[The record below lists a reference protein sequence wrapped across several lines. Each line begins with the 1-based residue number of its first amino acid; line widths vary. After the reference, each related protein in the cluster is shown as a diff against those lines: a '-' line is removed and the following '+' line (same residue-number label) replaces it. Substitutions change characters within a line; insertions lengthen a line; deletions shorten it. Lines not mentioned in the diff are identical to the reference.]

1 MEQIERLFDIVRHQ
15 EKHHPQDVALAA
27 RQGKDWR
34 TLSSADFQARVD
46 QVSAGLM
53 HLDVEPGDKIAL
65 MSHNRPEWNV
75 VDLGAQQIGAIP
87 VPIYP
92 RFNAETCSHILSE
105 SEAKIGFVED
115 GDDFEKISAVR
126 DAAPA
131 LENVFTFEAVDDA
144 ESWMTAL
151 AEVDQTMEA
160 DIGARREAVQ
170 EDDLATIIYTSGT
183 TGQPKGVM
191 LSHNN
196 MVSNIKAS
204 TDLVPLG
211 DRHVALSLLPLSH
224 VFERMVN
231 YLYMALGVSIYYAES
246 PRTFID
252 DVRDVQPHVLTVV
265 PRLLEKVHERII
277 SRVLDQPLPL
287 RLIFFWAQN
296 LAEDYDLEP
305 KNWFYRQQHGVADR
319 LVFRQWRE
327 AFGGN
332 LLALVS
338 GGAPLNPRLAR
349 IFTAAGLPVL
359 EGYGLTES
367 SPVLAANRCDPEYRR
382 IGSVGQPLENVQVRI
397 AEDGEI
403 LARGPNVMLGY
414 YERPEATERVCR
426 DGWLHTGDVGEL
438 DEDGFLFVTDR
449 VDNIFKT
456 SVGEFV
462 VPQRV
467 EGLFKQSYL
476 IDQIMIVGEDR
487 KMVTAIIS
495 PDFENLEAW
504 CADHNV
510 PWQEDRVELLR
521 QEEIQARFER
531 IVEERNRQLDAVE
544 RIKRYTLVPDTWT
557 VAGDELT
564 PTMKIKRHKLQE
576 VYRETIEQ
584 MYEQSEPTR
593 IVT

>member
-1 MEQIERLFDIVRHQ
+1 MEQIRRLFDIVSHQ
-15 EKHHPQDVALAA
+15 ELHHPQDVALAV
-27 RQGKDWR
+27 RHGKGWR
-34 TLSSADFQARVD
+34 TLSSTQFRARVD
-46 QVSAGLM
+46 QLGAGLM
-53 HLDVEPGDKIAL
+53 RLDVEPGDKIAL
-65 MSHNRPEWNV
+65 MSDNRPEWNI

-92 RFNAETCSHILSE
+92 RFNADTCSHILSE
-105 SEAKIGFVED
+105 SEAKIAFVEGRD
-115 GDDFEKISAVR
+115 SLDKVIAVR
-126 DAAPA
+126 EEAPA
-131 LENVFTFEAVDDA
+131 LQEVFIFEAVDEA
-144 ESWMTAL
+144 ESWTAAL
-151 AEVDQTMEA
+151 AEVDEQAQETI
-160 DIGARREAVQ
+160 DARRAAIQ

-191 LSHNN
+191 LSHKNV
-196 MVSNIKAS
+196 VSNIKAAR
-204 TDLVPLG
+204 DLVPL
-211 DRHVALSLLPLSH
+211 DEESVALSLLPLSH

-231 YLYMALGVSIYYAES
+231 YLYLALGVSIYYAES

-252 DVRDVQPHVLTVV
+252 DIRDVKPHVLTVV

-277 SRVLDQPLPL
+277 SRVLDQPLH
-287 RLIFFWAQN
+287 RRTVFFWAQN

-305 KNWFYRQQHGVADR
+305 KGWFYRLQHGVADR
-319 LVFRQWRE
+319 LVFHQWRE

-332 LLALVS
+332 LFALVS
-338 GGAPLNPRLAR
+338 GGAPLNPRLGR

-367 SPVLAANRCDPEYRR
+367 SPVLAANRCEPEYRR
-382 IGSVGQPLENVQVRI
+382 IGSVGQPLENVEVCI

-438 DEDGFLFVTDR
+438 DEDGFLHVTDR

-456 SVGEFV
+456 SGGEFV

-467 EGLFKQSYL
+467 ESLFKESYL
-476 IDQIMIVGEDR
+476 IDQILIVGRDR

-495 PDFENLEAW
+495 PDFENLEEW

-510 PWQEDRVELLR
+510 PWQEDRAALLR
-521 QEEIQARFER
+521 QEQIRSRFER
-531 IVEERNRQLDAVE
+531 IVEDRNRQLDAVE

-557 VAGDELT
+557 VGGDQLT
-564 PTMKIKRHKLQE
+564 PTMKIKRHKLRE
-576 VYRETIEQ
+576 EYRETIEQ
-584 MYEQSEPTR
+584 MYEG
-593 IVT
+593 